1 MEKILTFTVKLFVVF
16 LMSAMGILA
25 LTGAI
30 ALLFRTLS
38 WISEVM

>member
-1 MEKILTFTVKLFVVF
+1 MEKILTFTVKIFIILI
-16 LMSAMGILA
+16 MSAMGILA

-30 ALLFRTLS
+30 ALLFKTLS